1 MAIESPGEAI
11 VARPVVGESATVPT
25 IKPRAYQQEMLAE
38 SLRQNTIVAVSSYLG
53 FTYMAKKLMEMK
65 METGSGKTQM

>member
-1 MAIESPGEAI
+1 MAIESPGEAT
-11 VARPVVGESATVPT
+11 AAPSVVGEPAAAVT

-38 SLRQNTIVAVSSYLG
+38 SLRQNTIVAVSSSSA
-53 FTYMAKKLMEMK
+53 FVDMTKTDKVK